1 MGFNADLTKGSM
13 APIMLKIL
21 SEREMYGYEIVQV
34 VHRRTG
40 GKFQWKEG
48 SLYPCLHRLEGD
60 RLLKAAWREG
70 PNGKKRRYYRLT
82 RRGRAQL
89 ARRTEEWS
97 DFAGTVNAL
106 LMGAPA

>member
-1 MGFNADLTKGSM
+1 MGFNADLVKGTL

-34 VHRRTG
+34 VHKRTD

-48 SLYPCLHRLEGD
+48 SLYPCLHKLEAD
-60 RLLKAAWREG
+60 RLLKSVWREG
-70 PNGKKRRYYRLT
+70 PNGKQRKYYRLT
-82 RRGRAQL
+82 RRGCAQL
-89 ARRTEEWS
+89 AKRTEEWA
-97 DFAGTVNAL
+97 DFAQTVNAL